1 MFVNTLNVANT
12 IAETLFCFVF
22 WWGWGWGGGLF
33 FFIAKKARS
42 MYAFCDLL

>member
-22 WWGWGWGGGLF
+22 WWGGGGLF

>member
-22 WWGWGWGGGLF
+22 WWGWGGGLF